1 MSTQVSASASATA
14 TAVAD
19 RPAVIHVV
27 DDEVAIQDLFREI
40 GRGDEV
46 DVRCYGCAADFLD
59 TFDASQPGCLV
70 LDLNLPDMSGLQVLE
85 ELTRRD
91 WRIPVLFISAHARVS
106 EAVRALQ
113 LGGIDFLEKPFDL
126 AAMAAA
132 LQRGLAEDR
141 DRRNQA
147 RQRSAMLARL
157 ADLTPREREVM
168 DLVVQ
173 GMANKAVAAALGV
186 RPKTVE
192 VHRANVMRKTAT
204 ESLAGL
210 VRLHLACR

>member
-1 MSTQVSASASATA
+1 
-14 TAVAD
+14 
-19 RPAVIHVV
+19 
-27 DDEVAIQDLFREI
+27 
-40 GRGDEV
+40 
-46 DVRCYGCAADFLD
+46 
-59 TFDASQPGCLV
+59 V

-85 ELTRRD
+85 ELVARD
-91 WRIPVLFISAHARVS
+91 CWIPVLCISAHARVS
-106 EAVRALQ
+106 DAVRALQ

-126 AAMAAA
+126 EAMRAA

-141 DRRNQA
+141 ARRNRA
-147 RQRSAMLARL
+147 LLRAGMLARL

-192 VHRANVMRKTAT
+192 VHRANVMRKTAA
-204 ESLAGL
+204 ESLAEL
-210 VRLHLACR
+210 VRLHLACH